1 MQTRQ
6 LELEEQSHKEAVAK
20 RRRELQQAKEKGY
33 ISGTTEG
40 RQLFINLFLPYSEAL
55 RQRLNETMSGKASK
69 WGSFAVHTHELSEE
83 LGIEYLAYC
92 AMKKM
97 IDCIDTG
104 KNKLVD
110 VATLIGRTI
119 EAEVRINY
127 YIQAGGED
135 TERLVSAKKKKK
147 NSSPRHQHI
156 GIKLSVEKQLLEKGW
171 AQDELFP
178 TWTPEVRTGIGLFL
192 VEAAVQAEWFVRQP
206 KRMTKNKTENVLL
219 PSPAVEQWLQQA
231 RNDIDAWSYLSWP
244 LVEPPL
250 DWEQQDQPARKNI
263 SGGYHSP
270 LLRQVNPLCGGR
282 KGMHSDS
289 QFGAEAIGLLNRL
302 QKTAWCVDH
311 EVLKVVER
319 CWENGTPLAV
329 SRLLATI
336 LEGLMGCQNTSNS
349 YQKTTKSGWLG
360 GSNNTPSTKSITSK

>member
-1 MQTRQ
+1 
-6 LELEEQSHKEAVAK
+6 
-20 RRRELQQAKEKGY
+20 
-33 ISGTTEG
+33 
-40 RQLFINLFLPYSEAL
+40 
-55 RQRLNETMSGKASK
+55 MSGKASK

-360 GSNNTPSTKSITSK
+360 GSNNTPSTKSITSKWRRLDPPLLRCHWLDDLPVNPGFI

>member
-6 LELEEQSHKEAVAK
+6 IELEEQSHKEAVAK

-171 AQDELFP
+171 AQDELFL

-231 RNDIDAWSYLSWP
+231 ADGDPEYLRHWLRSLGHQRISPDARS
-244 LVEPPL
+244 
-250 DWEQQDQPARKNI
+250 
-263 SGGYHSP
+263 SP
-270 LLRQVNPLCGGR
+270 RPQEGGR
-282 KGMHSDS
+282 RRQRRRCQLWVPHERQSRVRSGKS
-289 QFGAEAIGLLNRL
+289 QGLAE
-302 QKTAWCVDH
+302 QVPPQ
-311 EVLKVVER
+311 
-319 CWENGTPLAV
+319 PLW
-329 SRLLATI
+329 
-336 LEGLMGCQNTSNS
+336 N
-349 YQKTTKSGWLG
+349 
-360 GSNNTPSTKSITSK
+360 